1 MVLLTAWVQCQQLY
15 QCMSVHDED
24 TTDLN
29 STFILLP
36 VTCCMTLSEELLHTV
51 IPNGIKR

>member
-1 MVLLTAWVQCQQLY
+1 MVLITAWVQCQQLY
-15 QCMSVHDED
+15 QCEGVRDED
-24 TTDLN
+24 TADLN